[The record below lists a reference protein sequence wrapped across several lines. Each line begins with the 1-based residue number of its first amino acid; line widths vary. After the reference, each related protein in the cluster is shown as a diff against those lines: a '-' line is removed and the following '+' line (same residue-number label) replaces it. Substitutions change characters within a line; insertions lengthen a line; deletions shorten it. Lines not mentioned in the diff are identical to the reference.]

1 MDAIKDDADILDRL
15 ESLADGD
22 RARQRTNPFALAVQ
36 SGELVTADEV
46 RVAGRDQ
53 YATGFCC
60 PKCKGRM
67 RHYVGRNGTPFFAH
81 ASSRGNCPTGRETPA
96 HLCIKRGLHSV
107 GFDCEVTDSQSGY
120 IWDAVH
126 KDSAIVAEVVCS
138 GIDRYRPKIAHTSAG
153 ETTCWWILDSAAL
166 GLCSQFGS
174 ERICLSSFSTSG
186 TVVVEGLFKPRVM
199 DVFLAAGEGCLFAFY
214 LGLIWRC
221 VGGDRWQLL
230 DDSHALSK
238 AATAD
243 DGMKHLMVKMKVRN
257 AQVVTEN
264 RRLNIDRKTWFDA
277 KFRFRGH
284 FSMTWSGD
292 RDYVLEMVGQLIRDL
307 EDASTFVARKKR
319 SSLSASP
326 SIPAHASAEEVLSRI
341 NQRHSASADEIAVLR
356 QIAEQSRVTTPLD
369 ATSVAQSG
377 GRPLVIDSEGRQQVV
392 ARREIT
398 SSRWFGGKPRD
409 TDAVQRR
416 RVNEANRKLLE
427 ADSEKRA
434 KGVPAYYVNNY

>member
-1 MDAIKDDADILDRL
+1 MDAITDDANILDRL
-15 ESLADGD
+15 DSLADGD
-22 RARQRTNPFALAVQ
+22 RAKQRTNPFALALQ

-53 YATGFCC
+53 YAAGFRC
-60 PKCKGRM
+60 PKCKGQM

-107 GFDCEVTDSQSGY
+107 GFDCEIADSQSGY
-120 IWDAVH
+120 IWDAIH
-126 KDSAIVAEVVCS
+126 KESAVVAEVVCS

-153 ETTCWWILDSAAL
+153 GTTCWWILDSAAA
-166 GLCSQFGS
+166 GLCSKFGS
-174 ERICLSSFSTSG
+174 ERICISSFSTSG
-186 TVVVEGLFKPRVM
+186 TVVVEGLFRPKVM
-199 DVFLAAGEGCLFAFY
+199 DVFLSAGEECLFAFY

-221 VGGDRWQLL
+221 AGGDRWQLL

-257 AQVVTEN
+257 AHVVTEN
-264 RRLNIDRKTWFDA
+264 RRLNIDRKTWFDTT
-277 KFRFRGH
+277 FRFRGH
-284 FSMTWSGD
+284 FSMTWNGD
-292 RDYVLEMVGQLIRDL
+292 REYVLEMVRQLMRDL
-307 EDASTFVARKKR
+307 EDASTFVGRKNR
-319 SSLSASP
+319 LSPRASP

-341 NQRHSASADEIAVLR
+341 NQRHSASADEIAELR
-356 QIAEQSRVTTPLD
+356 QIAEQARVTAPLD
-369 ATSVAQSG
+369 AKSVAQSRG
-377 GRPLVIDSEGRQQVV
+377 TPLVIDAQERLQVV

-434 KGVPAYYVNNY
+434 KGVPSYYMNNY